1 MILVAATGN
10 AGKLR
15 ELRALLDDPALTWR
29 SLADYPE
36 LPPVVEDGDTF
47 LANARRKAHALA
59 RHAGLPAI
67 ADDSGLAV
75 DALGGLPGVR
85 SARFAA
91 DAGAGS
97 GDAANVALLLQ
108 RLRDVPAERRT
119 ARFHCAIV
127 VANPDGRELLAEGR
141 CEGRIAEAPRGGG
154 GFGYDPVFVVGDRTF
169 AEMSAAEKDR
179 LSHRA
184 RAVAALR
191 PRLRAFLAAGA
202 ARAPLR

>member
-15 ELRALLDDPALTWR
+15 ELQALLADPAIALR

-47 LANARRKAHALA
+47 LANARRKAHAVA
-59 RHAGLPAI
+59 RHTGLPAL

-91 DAGAGS
+91 DAGAGR
-97 GDAANVALLLQ
+97 GDAANVALLLE
-108 RLRDVPAERRT
+108 RLRGVPAERRS
-119 ARFHCAIV
+119 ARFHCAVV
-127 VANPDGRELLAEGR
+127 VARPDGRELVAEGT
-141 CEGRIAEAPRGGG
+141 CEGRIAEAPRGSG
-154 GFGYDPVFVVGDRTF
+154 GFGYDPVFLFGERTF
-169 AEMSAAEKDR
+169 AELSAAEKDR
-179 LSHRA
+179 VSHRA
-184 RAVAALR
+184 RAIAALR
-191 PRLRAFLAAGA
+191 PRLKAFLGGS
-202 ARAPLR
+202 

>member
-1 MILVAATGN
+1 VILVAATGN

-15 ELRALLDDPALTWR
+15 ELQALLAVPAIVWR

-36 LPPVVEDGDTF
+36 LRPVVEDGDTF
-47 LANARRKAHALA
+47 LANARLKAHAVA
-59 RHAGLPAI
+59 GHAGLAAL

-97 GDAANVALLLQ
+97 GDSANVALLLE
-108 RLRDVPAERRT
+108 RLRGVAPERRM

-127 VANPDGRELLAEGR
+127 VAHPDGRELVAEGR
-141 CEGRIAEAPRGGG
+141 CEGRIAETRRGHG
-154 GFGYDPVFVVGDRTF
+154 GFGYDPVFLVGDRTF
-169 AEMSAAEKDR
+169 AEMDAAEKDQV
-179 LSHRA
+179 SHRA
-184 RAVAALR
+184 IAIAALR
-191 PRLRAFLAAGA
+191 PRLAGFLSASS
-202 ARAPLR
+202 